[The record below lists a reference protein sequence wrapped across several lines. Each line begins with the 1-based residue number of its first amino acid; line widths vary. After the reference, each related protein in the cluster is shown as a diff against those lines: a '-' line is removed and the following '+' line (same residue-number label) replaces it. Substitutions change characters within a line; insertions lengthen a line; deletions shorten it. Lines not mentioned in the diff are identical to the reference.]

1 MAEPR
6 RPQSPARPAAPRKP
20 RATADAPRASRPAA
34 AARTGTVRVDK
45 PRAEKPRSGA
55 ARRSAAGVASPSGQD
70 RAARSS
76 GTSPSSTASRGS
88 TPRALGP
95 LGRVIATVTKRG
107 SAAGGSSR
115 PAASAAQPRSGAMAT
130 PWAKVSAASSTVTT
144 RMEDRLRE
152 RRSAQRRLLT
162 GRWAKRA
169 LIGVAGA
176 VGVWLLLLSPVFA
189 LEQDKVEAS
198 GFGTVVDPASVEEI
212 VAQQDGTSLV
222 LVNTRHIEDQLEA
235 LVGVRDA
242 VVERVWPAGLR
253 VTLTSAE
260 PVAAIPHGET
270 FVLLDEDGV
279 QVDEAQE
286 APEHL
291 PVVNVPIDAEN
302 TRILDGVIAVIDQ
315 MPAELRER
323 VQDVE
328 ATTEDSI
335 HFVLRDGPRV
345 EWGSAEESALKAE
358 VLAVLLQEAS
368 DAELIDVSAPT
379 LPTVV

>member
-1 MAEPR
+1 M
-6 RPQSPARPAAPRKP
+6 
-20 RATADAPRASRPAA
+20 
-34 AARTGTVRVDK
+34 
-45 PRAEKPRSGA
+45 
-55 ARRSAAGVASPSGQD
+55 
-70 RAARSS
+70 
-76 GTSPSSTASRGS
+76 
-88 TPRALGP
+88 
-95 LGRVIATVTKRG
+95 
-107 SAAGGSSR
+107 
-115 PAASAAQPRSGAMAT
+115 
-130 PWAKVSAASSTVTT
+130 TT
-144 RMEDRLRE
+144 RMEERLRE
-152 RRSAQRRLLT
+152 RRSAHRRLLT
-162 GRWAKRA
+162 GRWVTRL
-169 LIGVAGA
+169 LIAGAGA

-189 LEQDKVEAS
+189 LEQDNVEAS
-198 GFGTVVDPASVEEI
+198 GFGTVVDPATVAGI

-222 LVNTRHIEDQLEA
+222 LVNTGHIEDQLEA

-279 QVDEAQE
+279 QVDEAAE
-286 APEHL
+286 APAHL
-291 PVVNVPIDAEN
+291 PVVNVPLEAEN

-315 MPAELRER
+315 MPVELRER

>member
-1 MAEPR
+1 MPIAGASER
-6 RPQSPARPAAPRKP
+6 APASVAP
-20 RATADAPRASRPAA
+20 
-34 AARTGTVRVDK
+34 
-45 PRAEKPRSGA
+45 PRSG
-55 ARRSAAGVASPSGQD
+55 
-70 RAARSS
+70 
-76 GTSPSSTASRGS
+76 T
-88 TPRALGP
+88 L
-95 LGRVIATVTKRG
+95 
-107 SAAGGSSR
+107 
-115 PAASAAQPRSGAMAT
+115 AT

-144 RMEDRLRE
+144 RMEERLRE
-152 RRSAQRRLLT
+152 RRSAHRRLLT
-162 GRWAKRA
+162 GRWVTRL
-169 LIGVAGA
+169 LIAGAGA

-189 LEQDKVEAS
+189 LEQDNVEAS
-198 GFGTVVDPASVEEI
+198 GFGTVVDPATVAGI

-222 LVNTRHIEDQLEA
+222 LVNTGHIEDQLEA

-279 QVDEAQE
+279 QVDEAAE
-286 APEHL
+286 APAHL
-291 PVVNVPIDAEN
+291 PVVNVPLEAEN

-315 MPAELRER
+315 MPVELRER